1 MEDITEQIK
10 IKQEQIARVV
20 YDIDQFRQNGRAD
33 KKVETLEFYKEYLE
47 DELKDLRRRKDASK
61 S

>member
-1 MEDITEQIK
+1 MEDINEQIK
-10 IKQEQIARVV
+10 IKQEQIARVIF
-20 YDIDQFRQNGRAD
+20 DIDHFRQNGRAD

-47 DELKDLRRRKDASK
+47 DELKDLRRKQDASK

>member
-10 IKQEQIARVV
+10 LKQEQIARAV
-20 YDIDQFRQNGRAD
+20 YDIDQFRQQGRAD
-33 KKVETLEFYKEYLE
+33 KKVEILEFYKEYLE
-47 DELKDLRRRKDASK
+47 EELQDLRRKQDAGK

>member
-1 MEDITEQIK
+1 MEDIVEQIK
-10 IKQEQIARVV
+10 LKQEQIARVI
-20 YDIDQFRQNGRAD
+20 YDIDQFRQSGRAD

-47 DELKDLRRRKDASK
+47 DELQELRRKQDASK